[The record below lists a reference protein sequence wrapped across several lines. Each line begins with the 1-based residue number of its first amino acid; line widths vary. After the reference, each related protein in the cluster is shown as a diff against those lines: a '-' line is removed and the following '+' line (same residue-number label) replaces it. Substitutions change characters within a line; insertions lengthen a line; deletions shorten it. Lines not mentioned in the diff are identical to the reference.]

1 MNTSKYYI
9 NLAANATTVIQ
20 SGAGRLHSITINTVG
35 ASSNTCTV
43 YDNTAGSGTI
53 IATIDTTIA
62 AAPTRI
68 FDVEFKTGLTV
79 VLATGTAANITV
91 CWI

>member
-1 MNTSKYYI
+1 MNSKYYT

-20 SGAGRLHSITINTVG
+20 PGAGRLHSIVINTIGVTG
-35 ASSNTCTV
+35 NVCTV

-68 FDVEFKTGLTV
+68 FDIEFKTGLTV
-79 VLATGTAANITV
+79 VIATGTAANITV
-91 CWI
+91 TWT